1 MARALGI
8 DYGLKRIGISV
19 TDPLRIVVQVLAHV
33 DANDLDQFIDSYLL
47 TEKVDLI
54 VFGNP
59 FHRDGTPT
67 ELNSRIQAVVKK
79 MSAKYPSIQFDL
91 QDEFLTSV
99 EAMKTLIRK
108 GTPLKKRTK
117 AAVDE
122 MSAVLILQKYL
133 NHY

>member
-33 DANDLDQFIDSYLL
+33 ETNDFERFMDTYLL
-47 TEKVDLI
+47 KEKVDLI

-67 ELNSRIQAVVKK
+67 DLNSRIQEVVKK
-79 MSAKYPSIQFDL
+79 MSLKYPSIHFDF
-91 QDEFLTSV
+91 QNEHLTSA
-99 EAMKTLIRK
+99 EAMKTLIKK